1 MNHVALHLR
10 KVYLHKLSGILIFK
24 RQGIQKQLFFQDGE
38 LVNAK
43 TNVPEERLGEI
54 LFKLGK
60 ISDEAHSELERY
72 IEPHQAVG
80 KTLAQKGLTSQRN
93 VVDGLT
99 YQLREISLG
108 LFPHFDADIAFQE
121 TVVSSDQ
128 GFAARLNIPYL
139 IEDGI
144 RRMKFHPAIQK
155 FLEKRI
161 PFQRDRA
168 FIHLLTQEEKEM
180 YSQITGSTSTD
191 ALWRSIKYNPEFYW
205 KTMFLFYGLNLID
218 FTDREERTPAEET
231 RKIEEPVRPD
241 IQEKLEEVTALM
253 EKLPSLNYYQ
263 IFGVAKNASDDE
275 IKKAYFH
282 LARKFHPDRFD
293 RSISAEE
300 RVQIEDLFDKIT
312 KAYRTLTS
320 GKQRKEYDVKTPA
333 GPERATKD
341 VNKQA
346 DIKFRQAKTL
356 FTTGRYEEALIYLEE
371 VTRLIK
377 NKGSYFLLLA
387 MTEVK
392 IPAFR
397 RKAEEHFLKAQELE
411 PWNAETYV
419 GLGIL
424 YKQEGMTTKA
434 TRQFHK
440 ALGLDS
446 DHAAARRELE
456 TLTGGEKKRGLK
468 SLLSKNIFGPKKKQ
482 RP

>member
-1 MNHVALHLR
+1 MNHIALHLR
-10 KVYLHKLSGILIFK
+10 KIYLNKLSGILIYK
-24 RQGIQKQLFFQDGE
+24 RQGVQKQLFFQDGE

-60 ISDEAHSELERY
+60 ISDEAHSGLERY
-72 IEPHQAVG
+72 IEPHQAIG
-80 KTLAQKGLTSQRN
+80 KTLAKKGLTSQRN

-108 LFPHFDADIAFQE
+108 LFPYFDADITFQE
-121 TVVSSDQ
+121 TVVSDDQ

-144 RRMKFHPAIQK
+144 RRMKYHSMIQK

-168 FIHLLTQEEKEM
+168 FIHLLTQEEREM
-180 YSQITGSTSTD
+180 YSQITGSTTTD
-191 ALWRSIKYNPEFYW
+191 ALWRSVKYNPEFYW
-205 KTMFLFYGLNLID
+205 KAMFLFYSLNLID
-218 FTDREERTPAEET
+218 FTDREERAPAEEKREVET
-231 RKIEEPVRPD
+231 PVQPD
-241 IQEKLEEVTALM
+241 MQEKLEEVMALK

-263 IFGVAKNASDDE
+263 ILGVPKNAPDDE

-293 RSISAEE
+293 RSIPAED

-320 GKQRKEYDVKTPA
+320 EEQRKEYDVKMPI
-333 GPERATKD
+333 GPDRGTKD
-341 VNKQA
+341 VGKEA
-346 DIKFRQAKTL
+346 DHKFRQAKTL
-356 FTTGRYEEALIYLEE
+356 FTMGRHEDALIYLEE
-371 VTRLIK
+371 ATRLIK

-392 IPAFR
+392 IPTFR
-397 RKAEEHFLKAQELE
+397 RKAEEHFLKAQDLE
-411 PWNAETYV
+411 PWNAEAYV
-419 GLGIL
+419 GLGML
-424 YKQEGMTTKA
+424 YKQEGMMTKA
-434 TRQFHK
+434 TRQFQK
-440 ALGLDS
+440 ALELDGE
-446 DHAAARRELE
+446 HALALKELDD
-456 TLTGGEKKRGLK
+456 LTGGEKKGWLK
-468 SLLSKNIFGPKKKQ
+468 SLLSKNIFGSKKK
-482 RP
+482 